1 MFKVA
6 KTIFL
11 ALLPLLVLGFLA
23 GGTFAQADEEPYED
37 IPEAT
42 FAQDSPFYFLR
53 NWQEGIERF
62 VSNFQSD
69 EAKTNLELRFAK
81 RRIAEM
87 RRLARLG
94 QDDLLAK
101 AEERW
106 QSHLARAQERAE
118 KLTERRDEIR
128 EKILEQMDQHRTVL
142 EKVLEQV
149 PEQAQDAINQ
159 AIENYTTNRE
169 ELLNRFPSPD
179 RSEVETHLKQRL
191 ENTIDRFQLRRD
203 RFQEILEK

>member
-1 MFKVA
+1 MRVMKLVRAFFVS
-6 KTIFL
+6 
-11 ALLPLLVLGFLA
+11 ALLGISLLFLSQVVL
-23 GGTFAQADEEPYED
+23 AQDTYED

-42 FAQDSPFYFLR
+42 LAQDSPFYFLR
-53 NWQEGIERF
+53 GWQEAIERLF
-62 VSNFQSD
+62 ARSE
-69 EAKTNLELRFAK
+69 EARTKLELRFAE

-149 PEQAQDAINQ
+149 PEQAQDAINR

-169 ELLNRFPSPD
+169 ELLNRFPSPN
-179 RSEVETHLKQRL
+179 RSEIETRLKQRL